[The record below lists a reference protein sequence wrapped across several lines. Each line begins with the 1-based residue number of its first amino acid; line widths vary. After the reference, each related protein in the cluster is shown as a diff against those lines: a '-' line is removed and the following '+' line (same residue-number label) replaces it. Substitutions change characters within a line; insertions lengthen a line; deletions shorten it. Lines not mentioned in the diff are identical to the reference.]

1 MYEIGKDILLE
12 KKYIQRK
19 EFEQKLKDLM
29 EKQEKKAKL
38 FKRKER
44 HAKTKEDLKNASLM
58 LIFATLLLGGAYF
71 GEPTQKDIENQE
83 AYTQELIQQYEQEQN
98 KEIAAKMITEER
110 NEDRIAF
117 YIQNA
122 GIKENGSITKP
133 EFFKYIPNEY
143 KDMIILIKDT
153 QIDQLKSYMKRKIQP
168 ENKIIFEAEVMHK
181 KEALK
186 NNILSYQFNQR

>member
-12 KKYIQRK
+12 KRYIQRK
-19 EFEQKLKDLM
+19 KFEQEFKNLM
-29 EKQEKKAKL
+29 DKQEKRKKKFNKKQKL
-38 FKRKER
+38 E
-44 HAKTKEDLKNASLM
+44 KTKEDLKNASLL
-58 LIFATLLLGGAYF
+58 LIFAALLGVASV
-71 GEPTQKDIENQE
+71 GEPTQKDIETQE
-83 AYTQELIQQYEQEQN
+83 TYTQELIQQYEQEQN
-98 KEIAAKMITEER
+98 KETAAKMITEER

-181 KEALK
+181 KDALR
-186 NNILSYQFNQR
+186 NSVLTYQFNQR